1 MSVGR
6 KEPAMEKVERRTFV
20 RVPFKSETILK
31 TKDARIEGTIN
42 NLSLGGAFINTQERI
57 EQDTEVEIEII
68 LHDPPPD
75 VNVILS
81 AKVVR
86 LAPKGIGIQFT
97 GMSMD
102 VYERLRDVIAYI
114 HGDKRKVV
122 EEFLKYMDLKAY
134 L

>member
-1 MSVGR
+1 
-6 KEPAMEKVERRTFV
+6 MEKVERRRFV

-31 TKDARIEGTIN
+31 TQDARIEGTIN
-42 NLSLGGAFINTQERI
+42 NLSFGGAFIKTQEKI

-68 LHDPPPD
+68 LHEPPPA

-86 LAPKGIGIQFT
+86 LAPEGIAIQFT

-102 VYERLRDVIAYI
+102 VYERLRDVIAGI
-114 HGDKRKVV
+114 HGDKKKVV
-122 EEFLKYMDLKAY
+122 AEFLKYMDLEAY
-134 L
+134 F